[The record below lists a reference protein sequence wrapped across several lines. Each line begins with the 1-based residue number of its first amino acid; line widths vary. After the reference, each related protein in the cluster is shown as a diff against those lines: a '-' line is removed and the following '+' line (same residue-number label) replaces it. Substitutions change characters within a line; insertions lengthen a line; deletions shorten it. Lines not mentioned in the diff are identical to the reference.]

1 MVVEDPCQVCHGSGR
16 AKSTKSMQIRIPAG
30 VEDGQRIRIKGKGS
44 PGENGGRAGDLYVKV
59 TVRPHK
65 VFGRD
70 GNNLTVDV
78 PVTFPEAALG
88 AEVEVPTLAGSTVR
102 LRIPGPS
109 GCVVVACRARTATRE
124 TCSPRSRSS
133 SPRSLTTTR
142 DMPWRGSVT
151 PSGNPTRGHGR

>member
-88 AEVEVPTLAGSTVR
+88 AFVCGFPQGRPAA
-102 LRIPGPS
+102 GPS